1 MQHLRCKHSNYFKKH
16 TSVILFFLKLITSTI
31 HSYNILTYVKVKM
44 QTQRLKLT
52 PRSPRPDSNVTS
64 KSRTNPSR
72 RYTAAEASSTGTPVS
87 PASHHAHSVLR
98 PFPMILPRMPT
109 NLLPARTISPVSNGC
124 AATASPSSPSV
135 AARPRRPS
143 SGLQSV
149 YVSRVSSQ
157 SSLFLNATSSRFM
170 FLFLASIDCFSSH
183 HG

>member
-1 MQHLRCKHSNYFKKH
+1 M
-16 TSVILFFLKLITSTI
+16 KLVTSTI

-72 RYTAAEASSTGTPVS
+72 RYTAAQASSSTGSPVS
-87 PASHHAHSVLR
+87 PASHHALSVLR
-98 PFPMILPRMPT
+98 PFPMISPRMPT

-135 AARPRRPS
+135 AARPRRSPS
-143 SGLQSV
+143 GVQSV